1 MYFRLAMTGA
11 PPPPMIPNGPT
22 SPNSLNSSSQNT
34 TMDKLQLNL
43 SSENIYRSPTNL
55 PKGGWRPQLP
65 PPGPPAQQ
73 EEAIPSDSLYNAG
86 GVPGPA
92 SGSTSWRE
100 KQFGSR
106 PSLNGMA
113 HWSSHGYLAKAN
125 DNAVPGSKN
134 ADGYVVLKRQGDQ
147 MVTSLPPPQVTFL
160 HKNKAEGL

>member
-1 MYFRLAMTGA
+1 MFVFIFLFLFHSFCL
-11 PPPPMIPNGPT
+11 GP
-22 SPNSLNSSSQNT
+22 
-34 TMDKLQLNL
+34 
-43 SSENIYRSPTNL
+43 PTN
-55 PKGGWRPQLP
+55 
-65 PPGPPAQQ
+65 QQ

-86 GVPGPA
+86 GPSVPA

-160 HKNKAEGL
+160 HKTKLVKSLKIISSEKSYL